1 MEADLIGLIWYIVKS
16 ICLEELSFKSPR
28 KKTGLLHKR
37 ERERGRGGEKEM
49 SFESKLFEAFYS
61 VIWNFFK
68 SELNGSFPCNV

>member
-37 ERERGRGGEKEM
+37 EREREGEGGEGD
-49 SFESKLFEAFYS
+49 
-61 VIWNFFK
+61 VIRIKTF
-68 SELNGSFPCNV
+68 GSLL